1 MIASNRKGCFVVKQ
15 IVKAFKCRLYPTKQ
29 QEQRLQNTFGCT
41 RFVYN
46 HLLHL
51 ALERKKLSKVAKHYF
66 PSKADFVN
74 SVALLKEVF
83 AFLKEVDSIALQ
95 ASAEALHEAFS
106 RYFNKQNR
114 FPNFKKHSSFKS
126 YTTKTV
132 NHNIRFV
139 TKHRITLPKLGS
151 VRLKNS
157 FGDALTTGQ
166 IQRATISQEADGAY
180 YLSIL
185 VKNVPVHDLPKT
197 NVNQGIDLGLAHFA
211 ALSDGVFLEAPRAL
225 FHYEHQLK
233 QAQRTLSRRLA
244 RAKKEK
250 RALHDSKNVQKARQQ
265 VARLHAKIK
274 HVRQDFLQKASTA
287 LVRAYDVLAL
297 EALNVRDMLQSTYAK
312 GISDASWAQFKTMLH
327 YKALWYGKTVKWVNP
342 AYTSQTCNKC
352 GDIDQ
357 MNRFGQQFRCTKCHH
372 EDHADTNAAKNILKA
387 AR

>member
-1 MIASNRKGCFVVKQ
+1 MSSNRKGCFAVKQ

-29 QEQRLQNTFGCT
+29 QEQQLQKTFGCT

-66 PSKADFVN
+66 PSKVDFVN
-74 SVALLKEVF
+74 CVALLKEDF

-95 ASAEALHEAFS
+95 ASAEGLHEAFL

-114 FPNFKKHSSFKS
+114 FPTFKKRASFKS
-126 YTTKTV
+126 YTTKAV
-132 NHNIRFV
+132 NHNIRLI

-166 IQRATISQEADGAY
+166 IQRATISQEADGTY
-180 YLSIL
+180 YVSIL
-185 VKNVPVHDLPKT
+185 VKNVLVHDLPKT

-211 ALSDGVFLEAPRAL
+211 ALSDETFLEAPRAL

-233 QAQRTLSRRLA
+233 QAQRTLSRRIE
-244 RAKKEK
+244 RAKKEN

-287 LVRAYDVLAL
+287 LVRAYDVIVL

-327 YKALWYGKTVKWVNP
+327 YKALWYGKTVKLVNP

-352 GDIDQ
+352 GHIDQ
-357 MNRFGQQFRCTKCHH
+357 LNRFGQQFRCTKCQH
-372 EDHADTNAAKNILKA
+372 EDHADTNAAKNILQA